1 MQRISMDSNEVGVE
15 DTTVDTG
22 QSGGARHLIIDDAP
36 RLFRSWLL
44 HCLACSVMDKGFLA

>member
-1 MQRISMDSNEVGVE
+1 MIWPYKINKSIISFVMQRISMDSNEVGVE

-36 RLFRSWLL
+36 RLF
-44 HCLACSVMDKGFLA
+44 